1 MTTDFTE
8 EKQLASGWFRSLR
21 DQIVAAFEELE
32 ETHSEGPFNDLSPR
46 KFEVTTTR
54 RTSDDGSDAGGGLM
68 SVMRGGRVFEKVGV
82 NVSTVFGTLGKEA
95 QMAMAARKN
104 IHRPRLLI
112 LDTNLRHV
120 DPNAVFVDC
129 ENAVYLRQTQ
139 YKGSNPNHRQ
149 TTRHVVSRT
158 FAYSCE
164 LLGIWGCA
172 YEQQG

>member
-104 IHRPRLLI
+104 IPEMKTDPRFWEVVLALLLI
-112 LDTNLRHV
+112 CAT
-120 DPNAVFVDC
+120 PNA
-129 ENAVYLRQTQ
+129 
-139 YKGSNPNHRQ
+139 
-149 TTRHVVSRT
+149 
-158 FAYSCE
+158 
-164 LLGIWGCA
+164 
-172 YEQQG
+172 QQFI